1 VEHQVT
7 TYSQIVQAP
16 RWAGLSSFIRDLA
29 FLYQV
34 KLNIEVEKGWIAEKI
49 RFVADGEPDAID
61 RFRGSL
67 DDAMNKYNAA

>member
-1 VEHQVT
+1 MT

-16 RWAGLSSFIRDLA
+16 RWARLSSFIRDLA

-34 KLNIEVEKGWIAEKI
+34 TLNIEVEKGWVVEKI
-49 RFVADGEPDAID
+49 RFIADGDPDSID
-61 RFRGSL
+61 KFRGSL